1 MQLVLMSRQE
11 PNTEAKITRKATKE
25 KLEIFNITSVS
36 GRDFKR
42 KTERDEVERVDRYS
56 REE

>member
-1 MQLVLMSRQE
+1 MQLVLMSRRE

-56 REE
+56 RGE